1 MLQHIVFQRDMLKHN
16 LRAGAPAQKSGVVR
30 VPSLKESRLSRGVFP
45 VFFGWFVFIRQILST
60 PKR

>member
-1 MLQHIVFQRDMLKHN
+1 MIPKEYI
-16 LRAGAPAQKSGVVR
+16 RAGAPAQNSGVVS